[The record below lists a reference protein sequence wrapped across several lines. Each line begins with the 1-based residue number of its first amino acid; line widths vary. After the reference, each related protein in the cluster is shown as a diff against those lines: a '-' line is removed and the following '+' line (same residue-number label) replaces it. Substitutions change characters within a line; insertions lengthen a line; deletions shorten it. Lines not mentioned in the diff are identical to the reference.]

1 MVQTQ
6 QRYLENHPKD
16 HQLNLGEPLHAG
28 GMNFGEAVRNLLVG
42 HEGLIGLLRSKAD
55 QGNAQIVRQKADHPL
70 FSKGAGGLRVAPV
83 SVAYASPATIC

>member
-28 GMNFGEAVRNLLVG
+28 GMNFGEAVRPLLVG

-55 QGNAQIVRQKADHPL
+55 QGNAQIVRQKADRIEDDPL
-70 FSKGAGGLRVAPV
+70 FSKGAGGLRVARP
-83 SVAYASPATIC
+83 